1 MLKIINLKA
10 GYDKMEILKGVDFTV
25 DENEIVAVIGPN
37 GAGKSTLLKSVFNQ
51 CEIYGGRIEL
61 QNKDITGLST
71 HELIQKGVSYS
82 PQGRQIFN
90 NLSVKE
96 NLEMGGFI
104 FKDKKFVNRKIIA
117 VLEKFPFLKEKLSD
131 SASSL
136 SGGQQQMLSIGRAL
150 IQEPKLLLLDEPSL
164 GLSPKI
170 MKEVFQKIIEIKQ
183 KNVSIIIVE
192 QNAKQAIEVA
202 DKIYILK
209 NGFVDFV
216 GSKNE
221 LLESNK
227 LKYFL
232 N

>member
-1 MLKIINLKA
+1 MLKITNLKS
-10 GYDKMEILKGVDFTV
+10 GYDKMEILKGVDFSIG
-25 DENEIVAVIGPN
+25 ENEIIAVIGPN

-51 CEIYGGRIEL
+51 CEIYSGKIEL
-61 QNKDITGLST
+61 QNKDITGLPT

-104 FKDKKFVNRKIIA
+104 FRDKKKIDKKIKS
-117 VLEKFPFLKEKLSD
+117 VLDEFPFLKEKLND
-131 SASSL
+131 LASSL

-150 IQEPKLLLLDEPSL
+150 IQDPKLLLLDEPSL

-170 MKEVFQKIIEIKQ
+170 MKEVFQKITEIKQ

-192 QNAKQAIEVA
+192 QNAKQAIEIA

-209 NGFVDFV
+209 NGSVDFV

-221 LLESNK
+221 LLKSDK
-227 LKYFL
+227 LKHFL

>member
-1 MLKIINLKA
+1 MLKITNLKS
-10 GYDKMEILKGVDFTV
+10 GYDKMEILKGVDFSIG
-25 DENEIVAVIGPN
+25 ENEIIAVIGPN

-51 CEIYGGRIEL
+51 CEIYSGKIEL
-61 QNKDITGLST
+61 QNNDITGLPT

-104 FKDKKFVNRKIIA
+104 FKDKEFVNKKIIA
-117 VLEKFPFLKEKLSD
+117 ILEEFPFLKEKLSD

-136 SGGQQQMLSIGRAL
+136 SGGQRQMLSIGRAL

-170 MKEVFQKIIEIKQ
+170 MKEIFQKIIEIKR

>member
-1 MLKIINLKA
+1 MLKIANLKA
-10 GYDKMEILKGVDFTV
+10 GYDKMEILKGVDFSIG
-25 DENEIVAVIGPN
+25 ENEIVAIIGPN

-51 CEIYGGRIEL
+51 CEIYAGKIEL
-61 QNKDITGLST
+61 QNKDITRLPT
-71 HELIQKGVSYS
+71 HELIRKGVSYS

-90 NLSVKE
+90 NLTVYE

-104 FKDKKFVNRKIIA
+104 FKDKNRTDKKIIA
-117 VLEKFPFLKEKLSD
+117 VLEELSFLKEKLSD
-131 SASSL
+131 LASSL
-136 SGGQQQMLSIGRAL
+136 SGGQQQMFSIGRAL

-164 GLSPKI
+164 GLSPKM
-170 MKEVFQKIIEIKQ
+170 MKEVFQKITEIKQ
-183 KNVSIIIVE
+183 KNISIIIVE
-192 QNAKQAIEVA
+192 QNAKQAIEIA

-209 NGFVDFV
+209 NGSVDFV

-221 LLESNK
+221 LLKSNK

>member
-1 MLKIINLKA
+1 MLKITNLKA
-10 GYDKMEILKGVDFTV
+10 GYDKMAVIKGVDFGIG
-25 DENEIVAVIGPN
+25 EKEIVAIIGPN

-51 CEIYGGRIEL
+51 CEIYKGKIEL
-61 QNKDITGLST
+61 QNEDITGLPT
-71 HELIQKGVSYS
+71 YELIQKGVSYS
-82 PQGRQIFN
+82 PQGRQIFS

-104 FKDKKFVNRKIIA
+104 FRDKKKIDKKI
-117 VLEKFPFLKEKLSD
+117 KFILDEFLFLKEKLND
-131 SASSL
+131 LASSL

-164 GLSPKI
+164 GLSPKM
-170 MKEVFQKIIEIKQ
+170 MKEVFQKITEIKQ
-183 KNVSIIIVE
+183 KNISIIIVE
-192 QNAKQAIEVA
+192 QNAKQAIEIA

-209 NGFVDFV
+209 NGSVDFV

-221 LLESNK
+221 LLKSDK

>member
-1 MLKIINLKA
+1 MLKITNLKA
-10 GYDKMEILKGVDFTV
+10 GYDKMEILKGVDFAV
-25 DENEIVAVIGPN
+25 SENEIVAIVGPN

-51 CEIYGGRIEL
+51 CEIYEGKIEL
-61 QNKDITGLST
+61 QNEDITGLPT
-71 HELIQKGVSYS
+71 YELIQKGVSYS

-90 NLSVKE
+90 NLTVYE

-104 FKDKKFVNRKIIA
+104 FKDKNRTDKKIIA
-117 VLEKFPFLKEKLSD
+117 VLEELSFLKEKLSD
-131 SASSL
+131 LASSL

-164 GLSPKI
+164 GLSPKM
-170 MKEVFQKIIEIKQ
+170 MKEVFQKIIKIKQ
-183 KNVSIIIVE
+183 KNISIIIVE
-192 QNAKQAIEVA
+192 QNAKQAIEIA

-209 NGFVDFV
+209 NGSVDFV

-221 LLESNK
+221 LLKSDK

>member
-1 MLKIINLKA
+1 MLKITSLKA
-10 GYDKMEILKGVDFTV
+10 GYDKMEILKNIDFSIGK
-25 DENEIVAVIGPN
+25 NEIVAIIGPN

-51 CEIYGGRIEL
+51 CEIYAGKIEL
-61 QNKDITGLST
+61 QNKDITRLST

-90 NLSVKE
+90 NLTVKE
-96 NLEMGGFI
+96 NLEMGRFI
-104 FKDKKFVNRKIIA
+104 FKDKELTNKKIIA
-117 VLEKFPFLKEKLSD
+117 VLEEFSFLKEKLSD
-131 SASSL
+131 LASSL

-150 IQEPKLLLLDEPSL
+150 IQDPKLLLLDEPSL

-170 MKEVFQKIIEIKQ
+170 MKEVFQKITEIKQ

-192 QNAKQAIEVA
+192 QNAKQAIEIA

-209 NGFVDFV
+209 NGSVDFV

-221 LLESNK
+221 LLKSNK